1 MAEFTCRIHR
11 NHVKH
16 SENLVSQFL
25 FLAWVQRMA
34 GSKEKKDNL
43 EGKQGRGQGSKAKSA
58 GFLRFVLF
66 LNTMDASQRAAF
78 QIFFLG

>member
-1 MAEFTCRIHR
+1 
-11 NHVKH
+11 
-16 SENLVSQFL
+16 
-25 FLAWVQRMA
+25 MA